1 MSVFRGRK
9 YTMLFV
15 IFLESLKISNVE
27 ASKGKKK
34 KKEVQEGET
43 IIYSFTLKAYYA
55 IMEWLCH

>member
-34 KKEVQEGET
+34 KEVQEGET

>member
-43 IIYSFTLKAYYA
+43 IIYSFILKAYYA